1 MIRRP
6 PRSTLFPYTTLFRSQ
21 HLAYDAQLAAK
32 RAIVGEALR
41 RIGKL
46 DVADPE
52 IVEAVEEW
60 RYRAK
65 ISLAVKPVGRS
76 DRRTVG
82 LQPYDRPGAVFP
94 LADCHIADFRLMA
107 LWREVKPPP
116 APPPA
121 EPTPPPPPPAPPG
134 GGPPAPGTGGG
145 AAGAAPPPPRARPP
159 PGRPRRRGRPAPRGA
174 PRGAPGPA

>member
-107 LWREVKPPP
+107 LWRELKPRRRRPP
-116 APPPA
+116 AKLTP
-121 EPTPPPPPPAPPG
+121 PTPPRRPAG
-134 GGPPAPGTGGG
+134 GGPPG
-145 AAGAAPPPPRARPP
+145 AATASE
-159 PGRPRRRGRPAPRGA
+159 PRGA
-174 PRGAPGPA
+174 RH

>member
-107 LWREVKPPP
+107 LWRCAHTP
-116 APPPA
+116 APLLPERKSPR
-121 EPTPPPPPPAPPG
+121 PHSSHPV
-134 GGPPAPGTGGG
+134 G
-145 AAGAAPPPPRARPP
+145 ADAVCCWTEG
-159 PGRPRRRGRPAPRGA
+159 
-174 PRGAPGPA
+174 